1 MSTDGHVEN
10 VETPVATNGGGTE
23 EAKNDDNNSD
33 NSTAPVNLRSTIE
46 RMQSTINKFMDD
58 RQAAGK
64 TDEPLP
70 SWVLQ
75 LISELASLSN
85 SMSRNDSSDVGS
97 TSGSNAEQRLSYAE
111 ILTQSKSVTLTANDV
126 KHVPRLSG
134 SADVGSAKDIDVQAG
149 VHEKKFPAHLCHVFL
164 FWTPQGGGRV
174 QDHHPPPTNAIQTP
188 IQTDPILKPIQ
199 IEPVS

>member
-10 VETPVATNGGGTE
+10 VETPVANNGGGTE

-33 NSTAPVNLRSTIE
+33 NSTAPIDLRSTMD
-46 RMQSTINKFMDD
+46 RMQSTINKFMDE

-64 TDEPLP
+64 TDEPRP

-97 TSGSNAEQRLSYAE
+97 TSGSYADN
-111 ILTQSKSVTLTANDV
+111 V
-126 KHVPRLSG
+126 
-134 SADVGSAKDIDVQAG
+134 
-149 VHEKKFPAHLCHVFL
+149 
-164 FWTPQGGGRV
+164 
-174 QDHHPPPTNAIQTP
+174 
-188 IQTDPILKPIQ
+188 
-199 IEPVS
+199 